1 MQPILKC
8 TVQYTGKII
17 RQLTRI
23 DLWDG
28 ARTAENAV
36 QRRRILMEAFHEAA
50 VGGESDAVPD
60 SVAVQDAQR
69 RRIDGPAIVLGRMA
83 GILDADVALLGDAVD
98 ATLLAHDVR
107 HVGVEA
113 AVSLLQHAQAVH
125 VHGHRHQLTQLE
137 PDIKT
142 QDYRF
147 GHRQKRMMYGTQGG

>member
-1 MQPILKC
+1 
-8 TVQYTGKII
+8 
-17 RQLTRI
+17 
-23 DLWDG
+23 
-28 ARTAENAV
+28 
-36 QRRRILMEAFHEAA
+36 MEALHEAA
-50 VGGESDAVPD
+50 VGGERDAVPH

-125 VHGHRHQLTQLE
+125 VHGHRHQLTKLE
-137 PDIKT
+137 PEIKVDT
-142 QDYRF
+142 D
-147 GHRQKRMMYGTQGG
+147 